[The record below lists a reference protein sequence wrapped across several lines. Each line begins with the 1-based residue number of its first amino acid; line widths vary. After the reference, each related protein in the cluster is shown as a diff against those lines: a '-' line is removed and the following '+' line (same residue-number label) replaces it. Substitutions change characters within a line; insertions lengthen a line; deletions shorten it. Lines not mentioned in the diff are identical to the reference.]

1 MFQTAKNNQIK
12 VLFTTYDRVSHVLK
26 TSNNKYVTGMFL
38 KIEPQQYKRKK
49 ESLVREDEEM
59 NPQL

>member
-1 MFQTAKNNQIK
+1 
-12 VLFTTYDRVSHVLK
+12 VSHILK
-26 TSNNKYVTGMFL
+26 ISNNKYVTGMFL

>member
-1 MFQTAKNNQIK
+1 
-12 VLFTTYDRVSHVLK
+12 
-26 TSNNKYVTGMFL
+26 MFL

-59 NPQL
+59 NPQLWEKKPYFEV